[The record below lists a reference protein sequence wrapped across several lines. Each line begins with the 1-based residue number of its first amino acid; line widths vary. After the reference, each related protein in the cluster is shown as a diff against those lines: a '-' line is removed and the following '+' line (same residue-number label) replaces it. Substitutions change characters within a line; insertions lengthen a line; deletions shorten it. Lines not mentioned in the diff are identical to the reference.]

1 MKAYIAASLSR
12 SNDQRAVVAALQAI
26 GIEQTFDWTRN
37 GTLGGTRAMADVA
50 IDEVRAVADADFI
63 VALLPAGRGTH
74 IEIGLALANNNNNNK
89 TIFLLAEKESDLLG
103 ADTYTC
109 VFYHHSL
116 VTIVYGGIRDL
127 VTVIEKRRALAE
139 WS

>member
-26 GIEQTFDWTRN
+26 GIEQAFDWTRN

-63 VALLPAGRGTH
+63 VALLPAGAAR
-74 IEIGLALANNNNNNK
+74 I
-89 TIFLLAEKESDLLG
+89 
-103 ADTYTC
+103 
-109 VFYHHSL
+109 
-116 VTIVYGGIRDL
+116 
-127 VTVIEKRRALAE
+127 
-139 WS
+139 